1 MASVVTSSFS
11 FAMNLDQIY
20 NESLALL
27 EGREVQKD
35 EQRAFEKNRAAA
47 IEGHA
52 DATLAMGWFY
62 INGVGVE
69 RSIADSITWY
79 RRSARKGETRAMFS
93 LGYIAYEQKDWVDAL
108 TWFRRAADAGHH
120 RSLFWL
126 GKLHW
131 RGRAVVQNH
140 SEAMRLI
147 HLAAKK
153 KVPDATRVLRWL
165 TTLNKIDKNNPPAK
179 TTEARHRSQLS
190 AK

>member
-1 MASVVTSSFS
+1 
-11 FAMNLDQIY
+11 MNLDQLY

-27 EGREVQKD
+27 EGRGVQKD
-35 EQRAFEKNRAAA
+35 EQRAFEKSRAAA
-47 IEGHA
+47 IEGHG

-69 RSIADSITWY
+69 RSMADSITWH

-93 LGYIAYEQKDWVDAL
+93 LGYIAYEQKDWDDAL

-140 SEAMRLI
+140 CEAMRLV

-153 KVPDATRVLRWL
+153 KVPDATRALRWL
-165 TTLNKIDKNNPPAK
+165 TALNKIDKNNSPEK
-179 TTEARHRSQLS
+179 TRMARHRRQLS